1 MNRKKLVGDVLL
13 YALDIFINFFRY
25 LFLTQI
31 VPKSTAAAAMMTT
44 QKFENGY
51 L

>member
-1 MNRKKLVGDVLL
+1 MYFYTLWAFSLTFL
-13 YALDIFINFFRY
+13 FRY

-31 VPKSTAAAAMMTT
+31 VTKSTAAAAMMTT